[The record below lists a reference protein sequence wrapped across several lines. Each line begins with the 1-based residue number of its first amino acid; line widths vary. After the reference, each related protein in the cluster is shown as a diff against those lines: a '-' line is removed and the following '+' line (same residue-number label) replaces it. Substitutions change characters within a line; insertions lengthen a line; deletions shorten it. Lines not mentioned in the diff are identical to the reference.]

1 MPLEIPKSAKVYTTA
16 YSDFKGVDYTNDATN
31 VWKKRSPTGLNMSP
45 DLDGKPYKRKG
56 WKIEKNILDFYDAGR
71 FTPKLDVYEVGE
83 RNLRPR
89 TATPSGTNRTFTAYE
104 DYVAC
109 NVTFTTTS
117 SRHVP
122 LAYLVPFD
130 TVGKRVRIVV
140 NESKS
145 SSRYFTSDV
154 RVEIIKKSGESHYA
168 SLNKRTT
175 QTTRYL
181 SIQLGEDERLGEV
194 VAIANSSLNGEN
206 CTYNIRVYTEQYE
219 LTTNKLYYFELNGYE
234 HIMAFTT
241 KGLYAYREDPS
252 HYSDSDD
259 FVCVSTDADCIASY
273 DRAFFFEG
281 NGTSAFYVYG
291 NGKVWAYEYDAE
303 RIATDPETGINNK
316 GFVFSEK
323 APYVPR
329 VRIGVSANGD
339 IGEPYE
345 SVNLFGRFIAEEFQ
359 NNLYEQSLN
368 ITYSENIMTA
378 SVTAEFYKKL
388 PSNGT
393 YRFTYDGTDWKLNGA
408 GINLVDYGITYAGN
422 EVSGDYIEVVSQ
434 SNFKCKI
441 ALEVAETQN
450 PIVKVSTSAQ
460 FDTELEVIKN
470 GTPTDSQVRMD
481 TSDGATTFTFS
492 RAYLPVVSGEDGIR
506 IEYPRFT
513 NIHTQHT
520 TEVTTVTVNAEVI

>member
-56 WKIEKNILDFYDAGR
+56 WKVEKSVLNILYPEFDLDAALQKMDFPGGVSRTYSNGLFTIKGQRSLPVTSVIPLYSFRRNTFPSIRKWRVKLESQKGDDTFALITNKRSVMDNPFR
-71 FTPKLDVYEVGE
+71 FNSDVEFVLDEDE
-83 RNLRPR
+83 
-89 TATPSGTNRTFTAYE
+89 TPSQI
-104 DYVAC
+104 
-109 NVTFTTTS
+109 
-117 SRHVP
+117 
-122 LAYLVPFD
+122 AYLVD
-130 TVGKRVRIVV
+130 THLPIDTTFRI
-140 NESKS
+140 
-145 SSRYFTSDV
+145 
-154 RVEIIKKSGESHYA
+154 
-168 SLNKRTT
+168 SLEP
-175 QTTRYL
+175 
-181 SIQLGEDERLGEV
+181 IVDF
-194 VAIANSSLNGEN
+194 AI
-206 CTYNIRVYTEQYE
+206 
-219 LTTNKLYYFELNGYE
+219 NKLYYFELNGYE
-234 HIMAFTT
+234 HIMAFTSN
-241 KGLYAYREDPS
+241 GLFAYREDPN

-259 FVCVSTDADCIASY
+259 FVCISTDEDCIESY
-273 DRAFFFEG
+273 ERAFFFEG

-316 GFVFSEK
+316 GFIFSEK

-378 SVTAEFYKKL
+378 SVTSEFYKKL

-393 YRFTYDGTDWKLNGA
+393 YRFTYDGTDWKLNGS

-434 SNFKCKI
+434 SNFKCRI

-481 TSDGATTFTFS
+481 TSDGVTTFTFS

-520 TEVTTVTVNAEVI
+520 TEDATVTVNAEVI